1 MNKKIVII
9 TDCVD
14 IASIELR
21 ATIGNLL
28 DEQDSHDIQIEPTV
42 SVKPF
47 SIINGSFSLR
57 LLAECYPEGTIFLV
71 VVNPLKI
78 RPKRVICVTKKK
90 RFIIVGADTGIMD
103 WTLMDFGLDKKYEIN
118 DPGFVS
124 FGGKYIHAPV
134 TAKIAL
140 GENLEKL
147 GTELPVEQIKPQSF
161 DVLLKDMVVHVDN
174 FGLIKIS
181 NTVENLEVG
190 AKYLVSVNGKKIIAK
205 YDLRMMSNKT
215 GDWILYNGSSLG
227 LLEIGKVRENGAVE
241 LDIHEGN
248 KVHIKKL

>member
-9 TDCVD
+9 TDCID

-28 DEQDSHDIQIEPTV
+28 DDHNTHDIQIEPV
-42 SVKPF
+42 VAVKPF
-47 SIINGSFSLR
+47 SIVNGSFSLR
-57 LLAECYPEGTIFLV
+57 LLAECYPDGTIFLV

-90 RFIIVGADTGIMD
+90 KFTIVGADTGLMD

-124 FGGKYIHAPV
+124 FGGKYVHAPV
-134 TAKIAL
+134 TAKIAF
-140 GENLEKL
+140 GEDLKKI
-147 GTELPVEQIKPQSF
+147 GKELPLEQITTSLVDTLMK
-161 DVLLKDMVVHVDN
+161 DVVVHVDN
-174 FGLIKIS
+174 FGLMKIS
-181 NTVENLEVG
+181 NKIENLEIG
-190 AKYLVSVNGKKIIAK
+190 AKYLIRINNKEITAK
-205 YDLRMMSNKT
+205 YDLRMMSNET
-215 GDWILYNGSSLG
+215 GEWILYKGSSLG

-241 LDIHEGN
+241 LGIHEGD
-248 KVHIKKL
+248 KVYIEKL

>member
-28 DEQDSHDIQIEPTV
+28 DKHGAHDIQIEPV
-42 SVKPF
+42 VGVKSF
-47 SIINGSFSLR
+47 SIINGSFFLR

-90 RFIIVGADTGIMD
+90 KFTIVGADTGLMD
-103 WTLMDFGLDKKYEIN
+103 WTLRDFGLDKKYEIN

-124 FGGKYIHAPV
+124 FGGKYVHAPV

-140 GENLEKL
+140 GEDLEKL
-147 GTELPVEQIKPQSF
+147 GKKLSIEQVTPRLV
-161 DVLLKDMVVHVDN
+161 DALLKNVVVHVDN

-181 NTVENLEVG
+181 NIVENLEIG
-190 AKYLVSVNGKKIIAK
+190 KKYLVRINKKEIIVK
-205 YDLRMMSNKT
+205 YDSRMMSNET
-215 GDWILYNGSSLG
+215 GDWILYKGSSLG
-227 LLEIGKVRENGAVE
+227 LLEIGKVRENGAIE
-241 LDIHEGN
+241 LGIHEGDS
-248 KVHIKKL
+248 VYIE

>member
-14 IASIELR
+14 IASVELR
-21 ATIGNLL
+21 ATIGNIL
-28 DEQDSHDIQIEPTV
+28 DKFNAHDIQIEPV
-42 SVKPF
+42 VGVKAF
-47 SIINGSFSLR
+47 SIVNGSFSLR

-90 RFIIVGADTGIMD
+90 NFIIVGADTGLMD
-103 WTLMDFGLDKKYEIN
+103 WTLKDFELDKKYEIN

-124 FGGKYIHAPV
+124 FGGKYVHAPV

-140 GENLEKL
+140 GEDLEKL
-147 GTELPVEQIKPQSF
+147 GKALPVEQITTPL
-161 DVLLKDMVVHVDN
+161 VETLLKDVIVHIDN

-181 NTVENLEVG
+181 NIVENLEIG
-190 AKYLVSVNGKKIIAK
+190 AKYLIRINEKEIITK
-205 YDLRMMSNKT
+205 YDSRMMSNET
-215 GDWILYNGSSLG
+215 GDWILYKGSSLG
-227 LLEIGKVRENGAVE
+227 LLEIGKVRENGASE
-241 LDIHEGN
+241 LGAHEGD
-248 KVHIKKL
+248 KVYIEKL